1 MLNWPNQHSEFRI
14 QKSEITQFTLMTTG
28 TQSTRASAITK
39 FDAVIADI
47 VVETPDTITAFL
59 DLGQPVTYRAGQ
71 YVSIDP
77 HQFPSLASMTR
88 YLEHLKGR
96 HEAPRAYSMS
106 SAPHEAYVAITIKEE
121 VYDGVMPYPP
131 LISGFLVH
139 QMRTGDRIDV
149 LGFAGAYV
157 LPEALKAEHI
167 LHLCAGSGSVPNVS
181 IVKDSLLRHPA
192 LRHTF
197 VYSNKTLQDVI
208 FRAALAQLQSE
219 HPDRL
224 KVIHTITR
232 EAGIASATEDIRSGR
247 VTLDLLRDI
256 FAREPNSA
264 VYACGP
270 AVSVWE
276 RRAHAAQGTTP
287 TPRFLET
294 MQSYLTQL
302 QIPRDRIKVEAFG

>member
-1 MLNWPNQHSEFRI
+1 
-14 QKSEITQFTLMTTG
+14 MTTG
-28 TQSTRASAITK
+28 ATPTRAPHITK

-77 HQFPSLASMTR
+77 HQFPSLGSMTR
-88 YLEHLKGR
+88 YLEHVKGR
-96 HEAPRAYSMS
+96 HEPPRAYSMS
-106 SAPHEAYVAITIKEE
+106 SAPHEPYVAITIKEE
-121 VYDGVMPYPP
+121 VYDGVMEYPP

-139 QMRTGDRIDV
+139 QLRTGDRIEV
-149 LGFAGAYV
+149 TGFAGAYV
-157 LPEALKAEHI
+157 LPDDPKTDHI

-181 IVKDSLLRHPA
+181 IIKDSLLRHPH

-208 FRAALAQLQSE
+208 FRAALARLQAE
-219 HPDRL
+219 HRDRL

-232 EAGIASATEDIRSGR
+232 EAGIASADEDIRSGR
-247 VTLDLLRDI
+247 VTVELLGDI
-256 FAREPNSA
+256 FQREPNTI

-276 RRAHAAQGTTP
+276 RRAHAAKGTTP
-287 TPRFLET
+287 TPRFLES
-294 MQSYLTQL
+294 MQSHLAEL
-302 QIPRDRIKVEAFG
+302 GVSRERIKLEAFG

>member
-1 MLNWPNQHSEFRI
+1 
-14 QKSEITQFTLMTTG
+14 MTTG
-28 TQSTRASAITK
+28 ATPARAPAITK
-39 FDAVIADI
+39 FDALIADI

-59 DLGQPVTYRAGQ
+59 DLGQPVKYRAGQ

-77 HQFPSLASMTR
+77 HQFPSLGSMTR

-96 HEAPRAYSMS
+96 HEPPRAYSMS
-106 SAPHEAYVAITIKEE
+106 SAPHEPYVAITIKEE
-121 VYDGVMPYPP
+121 VYDGVMEYPP

-139 QMRTGDRIDV
+139 QLRAGERISV
-149 LGFAGAYV
+149 TGFAGAYV
-157 LPEALKAEHI
+157 LPEKVNAEHI

-181 IVKDSLLRHPA
+181 IIKDSLRRHPD

-208 FRAALAQLQSE
+208 FRSALAELQAQ

-232 EAGIASATEDIRSGR
+232 ESGIASPDEDIRSGR
-247 VTLDLLRDI
+247 VTLELLREI
-256 FAREPNSA
+256 FDREPTSI
-264 VYACGP
+264 VYTCGP

-276 RRAHAAQGTTP
+276 RRAHAAKGTTP
-287 TPRFLET
+287 SPRFLET
-294 MQSYLTQL
+294 MQAYLTEL
-302 QIPRDRIKVEAFG
+302 GIPRDRVKMEAFG

>member
-1 MLNWPNQHSEFRI
+1 V
-14 QKSEITQFTLMTTG
+14 TG
-28 TQSTRASAITK
+28 ATSTRAPGITK

-77 HQFPSLASMTR
+77 HQFPSLGSMTR

-96 HEAPRAYSMS
+96 HEPPRAYSMS
-106 SAPHEAYVAITIKEE
+106 SAPHEQYVAITIKEE
-121 VYDGVMPYPP
+121 VYDGVMEYPP

-139 QMRTGDRIDV
+139 QLRTGDRIAV
-149 LGFAGAYV
+149 TGFAGAYV
-157 LPEALKAEHI
+157 LPEDVNTDHI

-181 IVKDSLLRHPA
+181 IIKDSLIRHPN

-208 FRAALAQLQSE
+208 FRAALAQLQAQ

-224 KVIHTITR
+224 RIIHAITR
-232 EAGIASATEDIRSGR
+232 ESGISSPHEDIRRGR
-247 VTLDLLRDI
+247 VTVEMLREI
-256 FAREPNSA
+256 FDREPASV

-270 AVSVWE
+270 AISVWDK
-276 RRAHAAQGTTP
+276 RAHAAKGTAP
-287 TPRFLET
+287 PPRFLET
-294 MQSYLTQL
+294 MQSHLAEL
-302 QIPRDRIKVEAFG
+302 GVPRDRIKIEAFG

>member
-1 MLNWPNQHSEFRI
+1 
-14 QKSEITQFTLMTTG
+14 MTTG
-28 TQSTRASAITK
+28 ATPARAPGIIK

-77 HQFPSLASMTR
+77 HQFPALGSMTR

-96 HEAPRAYSMS
+96 HEPPRAYSMS
-106 SAPHEAYVAITIKEE
+106 SAPHEPYVAITIKEE
-121 VYDGVMPYPP
+121 VYDGVMEYPP

-139 QMRTGDRIDV
+139 QLRTGDRISV
-149 LGFAGAYV
+149 TGFAGAYV
-157 LPEALKAEHI
+157 LPEDVKTDHV

-181 IVKDSLLRHPA
+181 IIKDSLRRHPN

-208 FRAALAQLQSE
+208 FRAALAQLQAE
-219 HPDRL
+219 HRDRL
-224 KVIHTITR
+224 KVIHAITR
-232 EAGIASATEDIRSGR
+232 DTGIASPHEDIRSGR
-247 VTLDLLRDI
+247 VTVDLLRDI
-256 FAREPNSA
+256 FQREPNTV
-264 VYACGP
+264 VYSCGP
-270 AVSVWE
+270 AVSVWD
-276 RRAHAAQGTTP
+276 RRAHAAKGTTP

-294 MQSYLTQL
+294 MQSHLNEL
-302 QIPRDRIKVEAFG
+302 GVPRERIKIEAFG